1 MRVLLDSNVFVSALL
16 IGRNCEEIL
25 SMGRAGAIV
34 ILSSEEI
41 LSEAAKVM
49 RRKFRWS
56 EADVRRFSNELRSLC
71 TLVECDPHG
80 IEFPPDPD
88 DSKVLACAVA
98 GNADVI
104 VTGDRKHLLPLNNF
118 RGIPIL
124 SPADFLDRIG

>member
-1 MRVLLDSNVFVSALL
+1 VRVLLDSNVFVSALL

-25 SMGRAGAIV
+25 SMGRAGAIM

-41 LSEAAKVM
+41 LSEAAKGM
-49 RRKFRWS
+49 RRKLRWR
-56 EADVRRFSNELRSLC
+56 EADVRRFSNEMRSLC

-80 IEFPPDPD
+80 IAFPQDPD

-98 GNADVI
+98 GKADVI
-104 VTGDRKHLLPLNNF
+104 VTGDRKHLLPLKNF

-124 SPADFLDRIG
+124 SPPDFLDRIG